1 MAHVSDYSD
10 LEQLTRALMEV
21 TEQLLSA
28 APSVGAAR
36 QIREF
41 SSDRRK
47 RALALAIKDVL
58 SVTPNLSA
66 TAAENQ
72 ARTLPG
78 YAEAMKKLQNELQ
91 IAEQAIAESEALR
104 ARHDSLRSLL
114 SFQKSL
120 TSNL

>member
-1 MAHVSDYSD
+1 MPAFDYTD
-10 LEQLTRALMEV
+10 LTELSRTLMEV
-21 TEQLLSA
+21 TEKLLESA
-28 APSVGAAR
+28 PAVGAAR

-47 RALALAIKDVL
+47 RALALSIKDVL

-78 YAEAMKKLQNELQ
+78 YAEAMKKLQSELQ
-91 IAEQAIAESEALR
+91 IAEQAIAENEALR

-120 TSNL
+120 SQNL

>member
-1 MAHVSDYSD
+1 MPACDYTD
-10 LEQLTRALMEV
+10 LTELSRALMEV
-21 TEQLLSA
+21 TEQLLTGA
-28 APSVGAAR
+28 QSVGAAR

-91 IAEQAIAESEALR
+91 IAEQAIAENEALR